1 MNNLQLFVDS
11 LDIHQNKQ
19 ITLAGDF
26 NLFLDT
32 TLEAEG
38 GSPCLKKKSVAKL
51 IKIKEHFDLCDI
63 WRLRN
68 PDVKQFTFRQKH
80 ASGFIQRRLDY
91 FFISNSLQD
100 VINHADFFAASST
113 DHSPVTISISKN
125 KNRIHSHGFWKFN
138 SSLLSDQNY
147 VTKTKNLIQTFHS
160 HQNFIPNAR

>member
-1 MNNLQLFVDS
+1 MTNLHLLLDS

-19 ITLAGDF
+19 IILAGDF

-38 GSPCLKKKSVAKL
+38 GSPCLKKKSVAEL
-51 IKIKEHFDLCDI
+51 IKINEHFDLCDI

-68 PDVKQFTFRQKH
+68 PDAKRFTFRQKH

-91 FFISNSLQD
+91 FFVSNSLQD
-100 VINHADFFAASST
+100 AITHADFFAALST

-125 KNRIHSHGFWKFN
+125 KNSIHGHGF
-138 SSLLSDQNY
+138 
-147 VTKTKNLIQTFHS
+147 
-160 HQNFIPNAR
+160 